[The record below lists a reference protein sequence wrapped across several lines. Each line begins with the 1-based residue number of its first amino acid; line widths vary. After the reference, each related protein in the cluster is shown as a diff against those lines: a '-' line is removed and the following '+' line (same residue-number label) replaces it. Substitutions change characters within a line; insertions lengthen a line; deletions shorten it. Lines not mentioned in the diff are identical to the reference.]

1 MFGADDFLGGL
12 ASRRT
17 NPLAIVVASQG
28 GGLLLLVLIL
38 PLLPEA
44 TPATRDLVWGGVAGL
59 TGGIGVTLLYRALTV
74 GRMAVVAPTTAVCAV
89 KIPVLASVMLGE
101 RLGPVT
107 MLGIAPAGHPLRGAQ
122 RHGNPVVAV
131 PRKYHHPCAAGAWR
145 ATQRLAGERGGVRAP
160 RDHSPRRRFAAVVA
174 LPQYEH

>member
-28 GGLLLLVLIL
+28 GGLLLLVLVL

-74 GRMAVVAPTTAVCAV
+74 GRMAVVTPTTAVCAV

-107 MLGIAPAGHPLRGAQ
+107 MLGIALAVLAIVLVSRQSAATSVSARAGWLPPGVGLGARGE
-122 RHGNPVVAV
+122 
-131 PRKYHHPCAAGAWR
+131 
-145 ATQRLAGERGGVRAP
+145 T
-160 RDHSPRRRFAAVVA
+160 PRRTESGAA
-174 LPQYEH
+174 PD